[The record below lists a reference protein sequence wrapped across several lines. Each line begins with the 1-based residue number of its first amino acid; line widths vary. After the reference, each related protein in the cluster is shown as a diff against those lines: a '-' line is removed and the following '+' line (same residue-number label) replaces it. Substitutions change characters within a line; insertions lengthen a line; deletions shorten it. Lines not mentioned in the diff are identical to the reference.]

1 MVRLKTVLHF
11 LAICCALCALCSCD
25 QSDRKTSDP
34 SPDVADLLS
43 DLVEFW
49 GVERWPTFADIQW
62 GSSPEVVK
70 TKMGEKGYKLL
81 SDRLEEVPFSRNR
94 MEDFS
99 KMTDEEILKFFAENT
114 PDETSNLLSER
125 EKSHL
130 VKFMR
135 FLGKDEKRT
144 LRFEGS
150 LLGEKVF
157 IECLFLG
164 EWGLNTVD
172 QVFEK
177 PESGNV
183 SFALKIRELLIRNYG
198 EPVRERGVDSPRDE
212 DFFRVKFEW
221 ESSNTGGYKAK
232 MLEGNIYR
240 ESENFHLE
248 YYSPFL
254 SFLDY
259 IPAKVIR
266 FRMERD
272 RKLEE
277 EKKSKIKEQEKDF

>member
-1 MVRLKTVLHF
+1 MVRLKTILHS
-11 LAICCALCALCSCD
+11 LAICCALYALCSCD
-25 QSDRKTSDP
+25 QSDRKTSEP

-43 DLVEFW
+43 HLVEFW

-81 SDRLEEVPFSRNR
+81 SDRLEEVPYSGNG

-99 KMTDEEILKFFAENT
+99 KMTDEEILKAFAENT

-135 FLGKDEKRT
+135 SIGKDEKRT
-144 LRFEGS
+144 LLFGGS

-157 IECLFLG
+157 IECIFFG
-164 EWGLNTVD
+164 EWGVYGVD
-172 QVFEK
+172 QFFEK

-183 SFALKIRELLIRNYG
+183 SFALKIRELLIKKYG

-212 DFFRVKFEW
+212 DSVRVQFDW
-221 ESSNTGGYKAK
+221 ESSNIGGYRAE
-232 MLEGNIYR
+232 MLKGKIYK
-240 ESENFHLE
+240 ESEGFHLK
-248 YYSPFL
+248 YYSPL
-254 SFLDY
+254 QSFMAY

-277 EKKSKIKEQEKDF
+277 QKKSKIKEQEKDF